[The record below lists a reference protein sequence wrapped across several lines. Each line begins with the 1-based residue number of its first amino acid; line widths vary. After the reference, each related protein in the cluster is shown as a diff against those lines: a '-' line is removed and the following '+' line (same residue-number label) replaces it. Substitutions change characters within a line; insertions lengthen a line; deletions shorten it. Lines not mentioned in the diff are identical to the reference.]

1 MAAATTTR
9 SARHGKEEVSLED
22 APQLSLIHVA
32 IDAGTGARPPPTRQR
47 LHGHNAVDFGGNE
60 HVSTSRDVSA

>member
-32 IDAGTGARPPPTRQR
+32 IDTGTGAPPPPTRQR
-47 LHGHNAVDFGGNE
+47 LHGHNEVDFGGDE